1 VKHIILVSKNALRSV
16 MSQRALYMWG
26 FAVVIMFL
34 RSAPALFAQNRP
46 PEFMAFLRAN
56 AVSGSLD
63 IWSYLCMAAAIYLG
77 ATSIATEL
85 RTKTI
90 ITVLSHP
97 VRRWQLMVGKWIGLS
112 AFCVVTLGIGVAL
125 AYALAQYLGVNI
137 EGGVLAISATRTIAG
152 IALLAGVAIAV
163 STMGSAPIA
172 VAIAMFMAIVPTLI
186 PPLRD
191 DPSPT
196 YHRIGVALD
205 KIVAPGYESHYN
217 GVVWAPLPRNSRG
230 SVPDQAVMPNW
241 WQRRPEVNYRE
252 QRKQAATTGAYAGVY
267 FLIGCVLFTRRDLKF
282 T

>member
-1 VKHIILVSKNALRSV
+1 MKQILLVAKNAFRSV

-34 RSAPALFAQNRP
+34 RSGPALFAQPERG
-46 PEFMAFLRAN
+46 PEFIAFLRAN

-63 IWSYLCMAAAIYLG
+63 LWSYLCMAGAIYLG
-77 ATSIATEL
+77 ATSIASEL
-85 RTKTI
+85 RAKTI

-97 VRRWQLMVGKWIGLS
+97 VRRWELMIGKWIGLS
-112 AFCVVTLGIGVAL
+112 AFCVVTLAIGVVL
-125 AYALAQYLGVNI
+125 AYGLARYLEVNI

-152 IALLAGVAIAV
+152 IVLLSGVAIAV

-172 VAIAMFMAIVPTLI
+172 VALAMFVAIVPQLI
-186 PPLRD
+186 QPPMRD
-191 DPSPT
+191 HPSPT

-217 GVVWAPLPRNSRG
+217 GVVWAPAPIPSQFRG
-230 SVPDQAVMPNW
+230 RMPAAMR
-241 WQRRPEVNYRE
+241 QRPTVDYGA
-252 QRKQAATTGAYAGVY
+252 QRAQTAKTAGYAGAY

-282 T
+282 S